1 MIKLNFFSLTLF
13 FFVIS
18 IILKSFSDEKTKN
31 TLLYDFTGKVNVTDG
46 DTIKNGNIK
55 IRLHGIDAPEIK
67 QTCQTK
73 TKKSY
78 PCGYRSYIHLKSL
91 IKNKTVYCQNKT
103 KDRYG
108 RFVSECFTK
117 DLNLNSTMVKDGW
130 AIAYR
135 YFSEDYIPEEEIAK
149 RSKKGI
155 WQGTFIEPYVWRKK
169 NK

>member
-18 IILKSFSDEKTKN
+18 FILKSFSDEKTKN
-31 TLLYDFTGKVNVTDG
+31 SLLYDFSGKVNVTDG

-78 PCGYRSYIHLKSL
+78 PCGYRPYIHLKSL
-91 IKNKTVYCQNKT
+91 IKDKTVYCQNKT
-103 KDRYG
+103 
-108 RFVSECFTK
+108 
-117 DLNLNSTMVKDGW
+117 
-130 AIAYR
+130 
-135 YFSEDYIPEEEIAK
+135 
-149 RSKKGI
+149 
-155 WQGTFIEPYVWRKK
+155 
-169 NK
+169 

>member
-1 MIKLNFFSLTLF
+1 M
-13 FFVIS
+13 
-18 IILKSFSDEKTKN
+18 
-31 TLLYDFTGKVNVTDG
+31 
-46 DTIKNGNIK
+46 
-55 IRLHGIDAPEIK
+55 
-67 QTCQTK
+67 
-73 TKKSY
+73 
-78 PCGYRSYIHLKSL
+78 

-130 AIAYR
+130 AIAYK

-149 RSKKGI
+149 RSKIGI
-155 WQGTFIEPYVWRKK
+155 WQGTFIEPYLWRKK

>member
-1 MIKLNFFSLTLF
+1 MFNLNFFSLTLF
-13 FFVIS
+13 FL
-18 IILKSFSDEKTKN
+18 IITFTFKSFSDEKIKVSQ
-31 TLLYDFTGKVNVTDG
+31 LFDFSGKVNVTDG
-46 DTIKNGNIK
+46 DSIKSGKIK

-73 TKKSY
+73 SKKIY
-78 PCGYRSYIHLKSL
+78 PCGYRSYLHLKSL
-91 IKNKTVYCQNKT
+91 INNKTVYCQSRT
-103 KDRYG
+103 RDRYG

-117 DLNLNSTMVKDGW
+117 YLNLNSTMVKDGW